1 MTSALRALHSS
12 NMPSRHK
19 SQLMSWYED
28 LKGKTEGYLPGTKHL
43 RAGAEAVRSG
53 GESLVIGGALAAAH
67 VKLKTGLD
75 VKVGKAN
82 IPLDGVVA
90 AIGIAGG
97 IAMAHEDVGTDL
109 ANAGNAALSVLAFRK
124 GFAFLAEREK
134 RTGGTVGGSFNGE
147 SSGGDMGEDAIEAAA
162 RALG

>member
-1 MTSALRALHSS
+1 MTTALRALHSS
-12 NMPSRHK
+12 NLPARHK
-19 SQLMSWYED
+19 SQLLSWYED

-53 GESLVIGGALAAAH
+53 GESILIAGALSAAH

-75 VKVGKAN
+75 IKAGKVN
-82 IPLDGVVA
+82 VPLDGLVA
-90 AIGIAGG
+90 AVGIAGG

-109 ANAGNAALSVLAFRK
+109 ANAGNAALAVLTFRK

-134 RTGGTVGGSFNGE
+134 RTGGTVGGSFAGE
-147 SSGGDMGEDAIEAAA
+147 SGNPDCGEDAIEAAA